1 MPESYSQFI
10 HTIEKYAFTLIVLE
24 LLLIVMGGIVFRALL
39 RTNLTLK
46 PKLLGYVAKLKLAK
60 IASKQL
66 NQQLQANQE
75 LLASGFLSA
84 GKALPKPLRW
94 LSKLLGFIV

>member
-1 MPESYSQFI
+1 MPESYSHFI
-10 HTIEKYAFTLIVLE
+10 HTIEKYAFIIVVLE
-24 LLLIVMGGIVFRALL
+24 LLLIVIGGIVFRALL

-46 PKLLGYVAKLKLAK
+46 ARLLGFVTKLKQAK

-94 LSKLLGFIV
+94 FSTLLSWIA

>member
-60 IASKQL
+60 IASKEL

-84 GKALPKPLRW
+84 GKALPKPLQW